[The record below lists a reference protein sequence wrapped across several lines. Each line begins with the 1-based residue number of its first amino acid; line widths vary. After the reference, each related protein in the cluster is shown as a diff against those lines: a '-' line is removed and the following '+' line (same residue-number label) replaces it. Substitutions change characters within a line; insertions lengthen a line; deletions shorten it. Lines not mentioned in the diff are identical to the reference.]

1 MIGSTTCDWPFTL
14 FYFKMNP
21 IFEKYFN
28 ENERLLNTEDF
39 YDVKIHVGV
48 EPNIKE
54 VHAHASIISAH
65 CQFFSNE
72 LSNATKE
79 NGYYIVKKANIS
91 EKLFK
96 PILK

>member
-1 MIGSTTCDWPFTL
+1 MNST
-14 FYFKMNP
+14 
-21 IFEKYFN
+21 FEKYFN
-28 ENERLLNTEDF
+28 ENERLLNTENF
-39 YDVKIHVGV
+39 YDVKIYVGV

-65 CQFFSNE
+65 CPFFSNE
-72 LSNATKE
+72 LNNTTKE

-91 EKLFK
+91 EKIFN